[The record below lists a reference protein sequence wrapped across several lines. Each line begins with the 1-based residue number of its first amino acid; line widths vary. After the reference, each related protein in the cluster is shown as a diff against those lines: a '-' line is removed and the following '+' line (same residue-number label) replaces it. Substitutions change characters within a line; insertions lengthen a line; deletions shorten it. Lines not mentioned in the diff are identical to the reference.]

1 MKNALH
7 HLSVSVV
14 MPSSKIQQLFLHGLS
29 WTCVASGLAWNFS
42 RGHRGWSRPQHHQ
55 MTICAVKSNFR
66 ARPTYQIQKS
76 KIINISVGRSRTL
89 L

>member
-1 MKNALH
+1 
-7 HLSVSVV
+7 
-14 MPSSKIQQLFLHGLS
+14 
-29 WTCVASGLAWNFS
+29 
-42 RGHRGWSRPQHHQ
+42 